1 MSNLIIIFK
10 MKNYNNAYMAE
21 LTEQELMESYG
32 GIAPFVVAY
41 YGTMACIAGWSLIAG
56 AYAGYVANRD
66 K

>member
-1 MSNLIIIFK
+1 

-32 GIAPFVVAY
+32 GILPPVLVAY